1 MITHLRASQTGLVR
15 KRQSWLDLS
24 SGLVDLSADAWES
37 MVEGGANIKAT
48 A

>member
-1 MITHLRASQTGLVR
+1 MITYLRAAQTGFVR

-37 MVEGGANIKAT
+37 MVECGDNIKVA